1 MMMFS
6 AAVSGGVFAAAFG
19 VCGAL
24 RTRAVPP
31 PVPPI
36 AAVAPT
42 FPTPDRIDAVT
53 TPLPAMPRSLT
64 TAGKRRSFT
73 WRANEPSS

>member
-1 MMMFS
+1 MLTAKMMMCS

-24 RTRAVPP
+24 RAGAVPP
-31 PVPPI
+31 PALPI

-42 FPTPDRIDAVT
+42 FPTPDRIAAVA
-53 TPLPAMPRSLT
+53 TPLSAMPRS
-64 TAGKRRSFT
+64 
-73 WRANEPSS
+73 

>member
-1 MMMFS
+1 VLAAKMVMFS

-24 RTRAVPP
+24 RAGAVPP
-31 PVPPI
+31 PALPI

-42 FPTPDRIDAVT
+42 FTTPDRIAAVT
-53 TPLPAMPRSLT
+53 TPLPAMPRS
-64 TAGKRRSFT
+64 
-73 WRANEPSS
+73 